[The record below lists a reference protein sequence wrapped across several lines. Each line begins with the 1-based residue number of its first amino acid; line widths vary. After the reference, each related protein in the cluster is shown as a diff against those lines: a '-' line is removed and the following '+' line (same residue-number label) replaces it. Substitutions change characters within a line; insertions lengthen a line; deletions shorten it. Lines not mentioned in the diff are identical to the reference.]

1 MDTNRTRT
9 KSRGVKFVAA
19 VLAGAAVA
27 VAGAL
32 TVAFDGDGSRHAN
45 VLAGS
50 GNAPTN
56 TTYSQPAAPA
66 MTVGATATDTT
77 PPSAPAVAVASPTVK
92 AG

>member
-1 MDTNRTRT
+1 
-9 KSRGVKFVAA
+9 
-19 VLAGAAVA
+19 VA

-32 TVAFDGDGSRHAN
+32 TVAFDGDGSGHAN

-50 GNAPTN
+50 GHGRAD
-56 TTYSQPAAPA
+56 TTFNQPKGSA

-77 PPSAPAVAVASPTVK
+77 PPSVPAVAVATPPVK